1 MMNFQMINKPHMNS
15 KVMEEAKKG
24 KILIL
29 KRVILQPL
37 KYRGLE
43 DWSPSVNQ
51 SQWNRKMFYLQKKVE
66 NWVNQDFLKILL
78 WHQETVICLKQGMT
92 MPLSLQLHSVTEIT
106 FKYTQVVYHSPSNSI
121 TSIRQPK
128 SRMPNTSW
136 VPQKT

>member
-43 DWSPSVNQ
+43 DWNLSVSL
-51 SQWNRKMFYLQKKVE
+51 SQWNRKMFYLRKKAE
-66 NWVNQDFLKILL
+66 NWANRDFLKTLL
-78 WHQETVICLKQGMT
+78 WHQETVICLKQEMT
-92 MPLSLQLHSVTEIT
+92 MVLNLQLHSVTEIT
-106 FKYTQVVYHSPSNSI
+106 FKYTQVVYHSPSNFI

-128 SRMPNTSW
+128 SRVLNTSW